1 MKVSTIIHAINL
13 RFILLVI
20 IRTKITVQSLARKN
34 RQNIVITWL
43 RNHFCRYFFI
53 YLNKNI
59 VSLQPFGNLQ
69 NGCPPATS
77 RFEIDLSCSDNKS

>member
-13 RFILLVI
+13 RFVLLVI

-34 RQNIVITWL
+34 RQNMVIAWY
-43 RNHFCRYFFI
+43 RYHYCRYFFI

-59 VSLQPFGNLQ
+59 VSLQSFGNHQ
-69 NGCPPATS
+69 NG
-77 RFEIDLSCSDNKS
+77 

>member
-34 RQNIVITWL
+34 RQNMVIA
-43 RNHFCRYFFI
+43 
-53 YLNKNI
+53 
-59 VSLQPFGNLQ
+59 S
-69 NGCPPATS
+69 
-77 RFEIDLSCSDNKS
+77 

>member
-13 RFILLVI
+13 RFILLVV
-20 IRTKITVQSLARKN
+20 IRTKITVQSFAHKN

-59 VSLQPFGNLQ
+59 VSLQAFDNRKKGS
-69 NGCPPATS
+69 PPATS
-77 RFEIDLSCSDNKS
+77 WFEIDLSCSDNKS

>member
-13 RFILLVI
+13 RFILLVV
-20 IRTKITVQSLARKN
+20 IRTKITVQSFARKN

-43 RNHFCRYFFI
+43 RNHFCRYLFI

-69 NGCPPATS
+69 NDCPPATS
-77 RFEIDLSCSDNKS
+77 WFEIDLSCSDKKS